1 MSEDTELQEFI
12 EKYLTEPLE
21 EYSQDQIMEAL
32 QEYLIDLGYG
42 KEKTIATIEYV
53 TNGGQGVDF
62 SGFLNV
68 EEDSAFARKL
78 ADLDVAKI
86 YSYYASI
93 TTFAPDIYSLYKN
106 LKDLDFYRNE
116 DGTFNAEGKKR
127 LEESLYSF
135 LSISGN
141 LIDMIPGGFIYSI
154 IFDESH
160 EYIADG
166 IRKKND
172 FNISYYGQV
181 FLIQHGY
188 DSIEWENLISKNYEN
203 GPTLEQL
210 EDLFN
215 KYGNEC
221 ENFFDDYIEWRIQY
235 EFEQKLKDN
244 KINVDDYY
252 KIMEDIK
259 PSIWDKITAFF
270 ESVGEAYTDIKEEF
284 LEDVNSVK
292 NYLKNKY
299 EQVVEF
305 IEDYDD
311 NWDTGWDMICDWCSE
326 KWTKLFGDATNARVP
341 VDPLILDLDND
352 GFNIESKKYG
362 VHFDLNCDGFAE
374 KINWT
379 SKDAILSIDLNGN
392 GAIDNG
398 SEVFGDYHLLAD
410 GTRASNGFEALAQ
423 YDKNGDGI
431 IDENDDIFHKLML
444 WVDLNGNGVSE
455 KGELK
460 SLSDMGIKSISLN
473 YEAAN
478 KSTGTEALIGNVAT
492 FIYEDDTEG
501 AIGEMWVASDLFDT
515 IETVMTG
522 TSEAV
527 NGLPNVRSY
536 GKVSSLHNAIE
547 GDDTGTLKSL
557 VEQFNIEEDNNIRI
571 EIVKQMLNFICDV
584 ENVEEGSRGSSFS
597 AKKLAVI
604 EKFMGESFM
613 GVNGAN
619 PNSAVAPILENVYE
633 QLVEMYCF
641 AMIGSKITEYLDCIL
656 MLKIDDDNTIF
667 STAALNVYLKYSM
680 KLEMMSEKEFSDI
693 CAYLSYFGSN
703 VQNDYQMLI
712 EVREYFSENM
722 PEYVD
727 LIDESV
733 FGAIRGNE
741 FGNVINGTVAAD
753 IIYGNGGNDRING
766 GNGNDLII
774 GGDGNDTLLGNADND
789 ILYGG
794 KGNDVLDG
802 GTGNDIL
809 NGGEGNDTYVFGK
822 GYGNDTIIDSDG
834 LNTLRFSKLNPN
846 DILVNGTGE
855 YDVTVRIK
863 GTNDTLVIKDFRK
876 GEEYRSYDLEF
887 NGVKMHVTDKS
898 SPFRHIYGGNSDDV
912 LKAVVDDSIM
922 YGFGG
927 DDTVYG
933 SKGSDVIYGNEGND
947 TIYAGAGNDFVFGGE
962 GNDILDGGI
971 GDDYLYGGQG
981 DDTYI
986 FGKGYGTDI
995 IIDSDGISTIQVN
1008 DLALSELEIIQ
1019 AGENAVI
1026 SVKGTED
1033 KLIVSNYSENAENY
1047 LIKINGETLSL
1058 KEQISENSENKFI
1071 IGTDG
1076 YDYIVNDSDNTD
1088 IFAGANGDRVLANG
1102 NNNRVFGDS
1111 GSDSLFGGFEN
1122 DYISGGQGDDYING
1136 GDGDDIIDG
1145 GAGNDFIDGGA
1156 GNDVYIFNPG
1166 YGADSIMD
1174 VDGANTIILGDGF
1187 TADGIKAY
1195 RHNWN
1200 DILIT
1205 FDGYED
1211 TLIIKNYCINENA
1224 RNFTLV
1230 FADGTVVE
1238 AAAKNSPLRTI
1249 YGTDG
1254 SEYMISIYN
1263 DGITKIGKDGDDQL
1277 VGSGGNDYLYGDK
1290 GNDRL
1295 TGNAGNDVL
1304 DGGEGNDYLYG
1315 GEGNDT
1321 YIFKKGYGT
1330 DVIGDGS
1337 GTNTIEIYGYSAS
1350 QIKAYRTNWNDIT
1363 VTFEGS
1369 EDKIVIE
1376 GFFTSES
1383 NRNFYLAF
1391 NGGSKIHVTASNS
1404 PLRTIYGTDNSDY
1417 ILAMDDKGV
1426 TIIGESG
1433 SDSLNGGNGADKL
1446 YGGLGDDS
1454 LYGNGGNDI
1463 LDGGEDND
1471 YLCGG
1476 AGNDTYIFNKG
1487 YGTDTIND
1495 GEGINTIVF
1504 GNGLSKDNMTVYR
1517 TNWNDLTVT
1526 FSGIEDKVVIQGY
1539 FGSENNRNF
1548 NVKFADGTNYK
1559 YDDEANPLKQVH
1571 LTDYSDWMS
1580 AWCDNGVVMH
1590 GDGGDDSLFGGKGND
1605 TLSGGTGNDYL
1616 AGGEGDDTYIFAK
1629 GYGNDIVEDY
1639 FGVNSIVFSGIKSDE
1654 VTFSKGNS
1662 GELTANIAEDVL
1674 TIKNYNSENYLFEFA
1689 DGAVGTVNKD
1699 TWELEL
1705 NQPFANAESEEDMV
1719 QKQADM
1725 LSDMYADE
1733 SPVSELLTESG
1744 DTVLTDITDSPL
1756 ETEEIAEQTD
1766 IQLMIL
1772 IDNMSAFSDDGN
1784 ISDGIDVLNPT
1795 EDTSMMNQVLAG
1807 TQVQ

>member
-1 MSEDTELQEFI
+1 MAEKNFEEELQKELQKSVNNYFKYNKAVDENNLKETLVKDAEDFTLKWISNHSEEILIKAFGEEAVKQSRISPKQIGRAYKDGIKIRSYINEFI
-12 EKYLTEPLE
+12 N
-21 EYSQDQIMEAL
+21 I
-32 QEYLIDLGYG
+32 
-42 KEKTIATIEYV
+42 
-53 TNGGQGVDF
+53 
-62 SGFLNV
+62 
-68 EEDSAFARKL
+68 
-78 ADLDVAKI
+78 
-86 YSYYASI
+86 
-93 TTFAPDIYSLYKN
+93 KN
-106 LKDLDFYRNE
+106 
-116 DGTFNAEGKKR
+116 
-127 LEESLYSF
+127 
-135 LSISGN
+135 
-141 LIDMIPGGFIYSI
+141 
-154 IFDESH
+154 
-160 EYIADG
+160 IADG
-166 IRKKND
+166 ITA
-172 FNISYYGQV
+172 YYAADENEEENERIIAIGQITNG
-181 FLIQHGY
+181 FLTA
-188 DSIEWENLISKNYEN
+188 S
-203 GPTLEQL
+203 
-210 EDLFN
+210 N
-215 KYGNEC
+215 KLV
-221 ENFFDDYIEWRIQY
+221 Q
-235 EFEQKLKDN
+235 Q
-244 KINVDDYY
+244 
-252 KIMEDIK
+252 
-259 PSIWDKITAFF
+259 
-270 ESVGEAYTDIKEEF
+270 
-284 LEDVNSVK
+284 
-292 NYLKNKY
+292 
-299 EQVVEF
+299 
-305 IEDYDD
+305 
-311 NWDTGWDMICDWCSE
+311 
-326 KWTKLFGDATNARVP
+326 VP
-341 VDPLILDLDND
+341 VSGPAFSIVVQELQSVFND
-352 GFNIESKKYG
+352 GFKHVKGRVAQLQYTEAMCNYYSGQLTLAGLYSQLLNIGLLDSRYYEQLNALLEMQSKMSSEGGYQEQRSPSELENWKNKGNEIYNNMTDEEKDEYGKQWPYGTTDETKENASDGANEAGSKQPPRDPLVIDLGKKGIELTNVDGG
-362 VHFDLNCDGFAE
+362 VHFDLDKNGFAE
-374 KINWT
+374 KTAWIGT
-379 SKDAILSIDLNGN
+379 EDGFLALDRNGN
-392 GAIDNG
+392 GIIDDG
-398 SEVFGDYHLLAD
+398 GELFGDQVDLDGRLA
-410 GTRASNGFEALAQ
+410 ASGFEALKQ
-423 YDKNGDGI
+423 LDDNVNSETSEIGDGVIDKNDSRFSDLRVW
-431 IDENDDIFHKLML
+431 IDANH
-444 WVDLNGNGVSE
+444 NGKTDS
-455 KGELK
+455 GELK
-460 SLSDMGIKSISLN
+460 TLDELGITSISLN
-473 YEAAN
+473 HTN
-478 KSTGTEALIGNVAT
+478 KNVVDSQTGTIVTELSVVTFKDGSTSEISEHWFEVKTYDTEERDETGETLKVESVEAFGNVKNLNSA
-492 FIYEDDTEG
+492 IKEDDT
-501 AIGEMWVASDLFDT
+501 GEL
-515 IETVMTG
+515 G
-522 TSEAV
+522 
-527 NGLPNVRSY
+527 N
-536 GKVSSLHNAIE
+536 
-547 GDDTGTLKSL
+547 L
-557 VEQFNIEEDNNIRI
+557 VEQFKSSTDYIEKRVLLKKILYFLTDAADINPNSRGGNMDARDLCVI
-571 EIVKQMLNFICDV
+571 EAFLGRKFVGVDGGSAPNVNAAPILKNVYADIERMYFNLLNKETVVGEYLSLILKRWNENGPYLDVSAFNSKVSEMIKNGENV
-584 ENVEEGSRGSSFS
+584 ENVLSGVASWLKQYDNAF
-597 AKKLAVI
+597 
-604 EKFMGESFM
+604 GESCY
-613 GVNGAN
+613 AEL
-619 PNSAVAPILENVYE
+619 S
-633 QLVEMYCF
+633 
-641 AMIGSKITEYLDCIL
+641 
-656 MLKIDDDNTIF
+656 
-667 STAALNVYLKYSM
+667 
-680 KLEMMSEKEFSDI
+680 KEFTDYSELLNRVSS
-693 CAYLSYFGSN
+693 ASVLLGGTG
-703 VQNDYQMLI
+703 NDSLK
-712 EVREYFSENM
+712 
-722 PEYVD
+722 
-727 LIDESV
+727 
-733 FGAIRGNE
+733 GT
-741 FGNVINGTVAAD
+741 NGID
-753 IIYGNGGNDRING
+753 IIYGD
-766 GNGNDLII
+766 NGNDVLS
-774 GGDGNDTLLGNADND
+774 GGSGND
-789 ILYGG
+789 ILCGG

-898 SPFRHIYGGNSDDV
+898 SPFRHIYGGNGDDV
-912 LKAVVDDSIM
+912 LKAVADDSIM

-995 IIDSDGISTIQVN
+995 IIDSDGISTIQIN
-1008 DLALSELEIIQ
+1008 DLALSELEIIK

-1071 IGTDG
+1071 IGTDD
-1076 YDYIVNDSDNTD
+1076 YDYIVNDSNNTD

-1111 GSDSLFGGFEN
+1111 GNDSLFGGFEN

-1277 VGSGGNDYLYGDK
+1277 VGSVGNDYLYGDK

-1463 LDGGEDND
+1463 LDGGEGND

-1548 NVKFADGTNYK
+1548 NVKFADGTDYK
-1559 YDDEANPLKQVH
+1559 YNDEANPLKQVH

-1674 TIKNYNSENYLFEFA
+1674 TIKNYNSENYVFEFA
-1689 DGAVGTVNKD
+1689 DGITGTVD
-1699 TWELEL
+1699 SQT
-1705 NQPFANAESEEDMV
+1705 AEFTEFVDDDEIV
-1719 QKQADM
+1719 QNGA
-1725 LSDMYADE
+1725 
-1733 SPVSELLTESG
+1733 ELLDSIYQN
-1744 DTVLTDITDSPL
+1744 DTVITEHQFTETENTDI
-1756 ETEEIAEQTD
+1756 AEKNDLFDNDGKEVADKTD
-1766 IQLMIL
+1766 IQIMIL
-1772 IDNMSAFSDDGN
+1772 TENMAAFNSEDN
-1784 ISDGIDVLNPT
+1784 ISDSLNIAGT
-1795 EDTSMMNQVLAG
+1795 EDITVSNQLFVNS
-1807 TQVQ
+1807 QN

>member
-1 MSEDTELQEFI
+1 MIQNGYISDVWENWVNGNWDNGPNLKQ
-12 EKYLTEPLE
+12 LE
-21 EYSQDQIMEAL
+21 ELYNRCSDDSRIDYFD
-32 QEYLIDLGYG
+32 EYLD
-42 KEKTIATIEYV
+42 
-53 TNGGQGVDF
+53 
-62 SGFLNV
+62 
-68 EEDSAFARKL
+68 
-78 ADLDVAKI
+78 
-86 YSYYASI
+86 
-93 TTFAPDIYSLYKN
+93 
-106 LKDLDFYRNE
+106 
-116 DGTFNAEGKKR
+116 
-127 LEESLYSF
+127 
-135 LSISGN
+135 
-141 LIDMIPGGFIYSI
+141 
-154 IFDESH
+154 
-160 EYIADG
+160 
-166 IRKKND
+166 
-172 FNISYYGQV
+172 
-181 FLIQHGY
+181 
-188 DSIEWENLISKNYEN
+188 
-203 GPTLEQL
+203 
-210 EDLFN
+210 
-215 KYGNEC
+215 
-221 ENFFDDYIEWRIQY
+221 WRIQY

-252 KIMEDIK
+252 KVMEDIK
-259 PSIWDKITAFF
+259 PSIWDKLTAFF

-299 EQVVEF
+299 EQFVEF

-341 VDPLILDLDND
+341 VYPLILDLDN
-352 GFNIESKKYG
+352 
-362 VHFDLNCDGFAE
+362 FDLNCDGFAE

-392 GAIDNG
+392 GTIDNG

-444 WVDLNGNGVSE
+444 WVDSNGNGVSE

-460 SLSDMGIKSISLN
+460 SLSEMGIKSISLN

-619 PNSAVAPILENVYE
+619 PNSAAAPILENVYE

-641 AMIGSKITEYLDCIL
+641 AMIESKITEYLDCIL

-680 KLEMMSEKEFSDI
+680 KLEMMSEKEFTDI

-741 FGNVINGTVAAD
+741 LGDVINGTVAAD

-802 GTGNDIL
+802 G
-809 NGGEGNDTYVFGK
+809 EG
-822 GYGNDTIIDSDG
+822 
-834 LNTLRFSKLNPN
+834 
-846 DILVNGTGE
+846 
-855 YDVTVRIK
+855 
-863 GTNDTLVIKDFRK
+863 
-876 GEEYRSYDLEF
+876 
-887 NGVKMHVTDKS
+887 
-898 SPFRHIYGGNSDDV
+898 
-912 LKAVVDDSIM
+912 
-922 YGFGG
+922 
-927 DDTVYG
+927 
-933 SKGSDVIYGNEGND
+933 
-947 TIYAGAGNDFVFGGE
+947 
-962 GNDILDGGI
+962 
-971 GDDYLYGGQG
+971 
-981 DDTYI
+981 
-986 FGKGYGTDI
+986 
-995 IIDSDGISTIQVN
+995 
-1008 DLALSELEIIQ
+1008 
-1019 AGENAVI
+1019 
-1026 SVKGTED
+1026 
-1033 KLIVSNYSENAENY
+1033 
-1047 LIKINGETLSL
+1047 
-1058 KEQISENSENKFI
+1058 
-1071 IGTDG
+1071 
-1076 YDYIVNDSDNTD
+1076 
-1088 IFAGANGDRVLANG
+1088 
-1102 NNNRVFGDS
+1102 
-1111 GSDSLFGGFEN
+1111 
-1122 DYISGGQGDDYING
+1122 
-1136 GDGDDIIDG
+1136 
-1145 GAGNDFIDGGA
+1145 
-1156 GNDVYIFNPG
+1156 
-1166 YGADSIMD
+1166 
-1174 VDGANTIILGDGF
+1174 
-1187 TADGIKAY
+1187 
-1195 RHNWN
+1195 
-1200 DILIT
+1200 
-1205 FDGYED
+1205 
-1211 TLIIKNYCINENA
+1211 
-1224 RNFTLV
+1224 
-1230 FADGTVVE
+1230 
-1238 AAAKNSPLRTI
+1238 
-1249 YGTDG
+1249 
-1254 SEYMISIYN
+1254 
-1263 DGITKIGKDGDDQL
+1263 
-1277 VGSGGNDYLYGDK
+1277 
-1290 GNDRL
+1290 
-1295 TGNAGNDVL
+1295 
-1304 DGGEGNDYLYG
+1304 
-1315 GEGNDT
+1315 
-1321 YIFKKGYGT
+1321 
-1330 DVIGDGS
+1330 
-1337 GTNTIEIYGYSAS
+1337 
-1350 QIKAYRTNWNDIT
+1350 
-1363 VTFEGS
+1363 
-1369 EDKIVIE
+1369 
-1376 GFFTSES
+1376 
-1383 NRNFYLAF
+1383 
-1391 NGGSKIHVTASNS
+1391 
-1404 PLRTIYGTDNSDY
+1404 
-1417 ILAMDDKGV
+1417 
-1426 TIIGESG
+1426 
-1433 SDSLNGGNGADKL
+1433 
-1446 YGGLGDDS
+1446 
-1454 LYGNGGNDI
+1454 
-1463 LDGGEDND
+1463 ND

-1548 NVKFADGTNYK
+1548 NVKFADGTDYK

-1674 TIKNYNSENYLFEFA
+1674 TIKNYNSENYVFEFA
-1689 DGAVGTVNKD
+1689 DGITGTVD
-1699 TWELEL
+1699 SRT
-1705 NQPFANAESEEDMV
+1705 AEFTEFVDDDEIV
-1719 QKQADM
+1719 QNGA
-1725 LSDMYADE
+1725 
-1733 SPVSELLTESG
+1733 ELLDSIYQN
-1744 DTVLTDITDSPL
+1744 DTVITEHQFTETENTDI
-1756 ETEEIAEQTD
+1756 AEKNDLFDNDGKEVADKTD
-1766 IQLMIL
+1766 IQIMIL
-1772 IDNMSAFSDDGN
+1772 TENMAAFNSEDN
-1784 ISDGIDVLNPT
+1784 ISDSLNIAGT
-1795 EDTSMMNQVLAG
+1795 EDITVSNQLFVNS
-1807 TQVQ
+1807 QN

>member
-1 MSEDTELQEFI
+1 MSNNYDNAHEAWNDFYKGISECQEFG
-12 EKYLTEPLE
+12 EALDNGEVGKYLLDKTGDWVTDNPEILFNSMFGEELIKNSRIDVNAITNAKNIGNGIKDGIEVVVDTAEFVDTINKLNMAKNENDYDAYIAELPNLGNCILNGAKYIASDPINSSIIGCAQDTFNKGVDEINNHVSQLKYTEVMCDY
-21 EYSQDQIMEAL
+21 YSGKTDAKGAAEAL
-32 QEYLIDLGYG
+32 KDVKGLSKKEKAEIAALLEMQELLEKNGVKSDTSDLLNDLINKGSDIYNNMTDEEKDDYGKKWPDSTTDETKDNASDGANEAGSKQPPRDPLVIDLGKKG
-42 KEKTIATIEYV
+42 IEL
-53 TNGGQGVDF
+53 T
-62 SGFLNV
+62 
-68 EEDSAFARKL
+68 
-78 ADLDVAKI
+78 
-86 YSYYASI
+86 
-93 TTFAPDIYSLYKN
+93 
-106 LKDLDFYRNE
+106 
-116 DGTFNAEGKKR
+116 
-127 LEESLYSF
+127 
-135 LSISGN
+135 
-141 LIDMIPGGFIYSI
+141 
-154 IFDESH
+154 
-160 EYIADG
+160 
-166 IRKKND
+166 
-172 FNISYYGQV
+172 
-181 FLIQHGY
+181 
-188 DSIEWENLISKNYEN
+188 
-203 GPTLEQL
+203 
-210 EDLFN
+210 
-215 KYGNEC
+215 
-221 ENFFDDYIEWRIQY
+221 
-235 EFEQKLKDN
+235 
-244 KINVDDYY
+244 NVD
-252 KIMEDIK
+252 
-259 PSIWDKITAFF
+259 
-270 ESVGEAYTDIKEEF
+270 G
-284 LEDVNSVK
+284 
-292 NYLKNKY
+292 
-299 EQVVEF
+299 
-305 IEDYDD
+305 
-311 NWDTGWDMICDWCSE
+311 
-326 KWTKLFGDATNARVP
+326 
-341 VDPLILDLDND
+341 
-352 GFNIESKKYG
+352 G
-362 VHFDLNCDGFAE
+362 VHFDLDKNGFAE
-374 KINWT
+374 KTAWIGT
-379 SKDAILSIDLNGN
+379 EDGFLALDRNGN
-392 GAIDNG
+392 EIIDDG
-398 SEVFGDYHLLAD
+398 GELFGDQVDLDGKLA
-410 GTRASNGFEALAQ
+410 ASGFEALKQ
-423 YDKNGDGI
+423 LDDNVNSETGEIGDGVIDKNDSRFSDLRVW
-431 IDENDDIFHKLML
+431 IDANH
-444 WVDLNGNGVSE
+444 NGKTDS
-455 KGELK
+455 GELK
-460 SLSDMGIKSISLN
+460 TLDELDITSISLN
-473 YEAAN
+473 HTN
-478 KSTGTEALIGNVAT
+478 KNVVDSQTGTIVTESSVVTFKDGSTSEISEHWFEVRTYDTEERDETGETLKVESVEAFGNVKNLNSA
-492 FIYEDDTEG
+492 IKEDET
-501 AIGEMWVASDLFDT
+501 GEL
-515 IETVMTG
+515 G
-522 TSEAV
+522 
-527 NGLPNVRSY
+527 N
-536 GKVSSLHNAIE
+536 
-547 GDDTGTLKSL
+547 L
-557 VEQFNIEEDNNIRI
+557 VEQFKNSTDYIEKRI
-571 EIVKQMLNFICDV
+571 LLKKILYFLTDATDINPNSRGGNMDARDLCVIEAFLGRKFVGVDGGSAPNVNAAPILKNVYADIERMYFNLLNKETVVGEYLSLVLKRWNENGPYLDVSAFNSKVSEMIENGENV
-584 ENVEEGSRGSSFS
+584 ENVLSGVASWLKQYDNAF
-597 AKKLAVI
+597 
-604 EKFMGESFM
+604 GESC
-613 GVNGAN
+613 
-619 PNSAVAPILENVYE
+619 SAEL
-633 QLVEMYCF
+633 
-641 AMIGSKITEYLDCIL
+641 S
-656 MLKIDDDNTIF
+656 
-667 STAALNVYLKYSM
+667 
-680 KLEMMSEKEFSDI
+680 KEFTDYSELLNRVSS
-693 CAYLSYFGSN
+693 ASVLLGGTG
-703 VQNDYQMLI
+703 NDSLK
-712 EVREYFSENM
+712 
-722 PEYVD
+722 
-727 LIDESV
+727 
-733 FGAIRGNE
+733 GT
-741 FGNVINGTVAAD
+741 NGID
-753 IIYGNGGNDRING
+753 IIYGD
-766 GNGNDLII
+766 NGNDVLN
-774 GGDGNDTLLGNADND
+774 GGSGND
-789 ILYGG
+789 ILCGG

-876 GEEYRSYDLEF
+876 GEEYRNYDLEF

-898 SPFRHIYGGNSDDV
+898 SPFRYIYGGNGDDV

-995 IIDSDGISTIQVN
+995 IIDSNGISTIQIN

-1033 KLIVSNYSENAENY
+1033 KLIVSNFSENAENY

-1058 KEQISENSENKFI
+1058 KEQISKKSENKFI

-1076 YDYIVNDSDNTD
+1076 YDYIVNDSDNAD

-1102 NNNRVFGDS
+1102 NNNRVFGDL
-1111 GSDSLFGGFEN
+1111 GNDSLFGGFEN

-1187 TADGIKAY
+1187 TAEGIKAY

-1205 FDGYED
+1205 FDGHED

-1238 AAAKNSPLRTI
+1238 ATAQNSSLRII

-1337 GTNTIEIYGYSAS
+1337 GTNTIEIYGYSAN

-1383 NRNFYLAF
+1383 NRNFYLTF

-1433 SDSLNGGNGADKL
+1433 NDSLNGGNGADRL
-1446 YGGLGDDS
+1446 YGGAGDDS

-1463 LDGGEDND
+1463 LDGGKGND

-1487 YGTDTIND
+1487 YGTNTIND
-1495 GEGINTIVF
+1495 SEGINTIVF

-1539 FGSENNRNF
+1539 FGSENNRNY
-1548 NVKFADGTNYK
+1548 NVKFADGTSYK
-1559 YDDEANPLKQVH
+1559 YDDETNPLKQVH

-1616 AGGEGDDTYIFAK
+1616 SGGEGDDTYIFAK

-1639 FGVNSIVFSGIKSDE
+1639 FGINSIVFSGINSDE
-1654 VTFSKGNS
+1654 VTFAKGNG
-1662 GELTANIAEDVL
+1662 GELTAKIAEDVL
-1674 TIKNYNSENYLFEFA
+1674 TIKNYNSENYVFEFA
-1689 DGAVGTVNKD
+1689 DGITGTVDSRTAEFTETVDDNEIVQNVAELLDSIYQND
-1699 TWELEL
+1699 TVM
-1705 NQPFANAESEEDMV
+1705 AEQQFTETENTDIAEKNDLFGNDSKEV
-1719 QKQADM
+1719 ADKTDIQIM
-1725 LSDMYADE
+1725 I
-1733 SPVSELLTESG
+1733 LTESM
-1744 DTVLTDITDSPL
+1744 
-1756 ETEEIAEQTD
+1756 A
-1766 IQLMIL
+1766 
-1772 IDNMSAFSDDGN
+1772 AFNSEDN
-1784 ISDGIDVLNPT
+1784 ISDSLNIAGT
-1795 EDTSMMNQVLAG
+1795 EDITVSNQLFVNS
-1807 TQVQ
+1807 QD

>member
-1 MSEDTELQEFI
+1 MAEKNFEEELQKELQKSVNSYFKYHKAVDENNLKETLVKDAEDFTLKWISNHSEEILIKAFGEEAVKQSRISPKQIGRAYKDGIKIRSYINEFI
-12 EKYLTEPLE
+12 N
-21 EYSQDQIMEAL
+21 I
-32 QEYLIDLGYG
+32 
-42 KEKTIATIEYV
+42 
-53 TNGGQGVDF
+53 
-62 SGFLNV
+62 
-68 EEDSAFARKL
+68 
-78 ADLDVAKI
+78 
-86 YSYYASI
+86 
-93 TTFAPDIYSLYKN
+93 KN
-106 LKDLDFYRNE
+106 
-116 DGTFNAEGKKR
+116 
-127 LEESLYSF
+127 
-135 LSISGN
+135 
-141 LIDMIPGGFIYSI
+141 
-154 IFDESH
+154 
-160 EYIADG
+160 IADG
-166 IRKKND
+166 ITA
-172 FNISYYGQV
+172 YYAA
-181 FLIQHGY
+181 
-188 DSIEWENLISKNYEN
+188 
-203 GPTLEQL
+203 
-210 EDLFN
+210 
-215 KYGNEC
+215 
-221 ENFFDDYIEWRIQY
+221 
-235 EFEQKLKDN
+235 KDN
-244 KINVDDYY
+244 RNEQI
-252 KIMEDIK
+252 IAIGQ
-259 PSIWDKITAFF
+259 ITN
-270 ESVGEAYTDIKEEF
+270 GF
-284 LEDVNSVK
+284 LTAS
-292 NYLKNKY
+292 NKLV
-299 EQVVEF
+299 Q
-305 IEDYDD
+305 
-311 NWDTGWDMICDWCSE
+311 
-326 KWTKLFGDATNARVP
+326 KVP
-341 VDPLILDLDND
+341 VSGPAFSIVVQELQNVFND
-352 GFNIESKKYG
+352 GFKYVKGRVAQLQYTEAMCNYYSGQLTLAGLYNQLLNIGLLDSRYYEQLNALLEMQSKMSSEGGNQEQRSPSELENWKNKGNEIYNKMTDEEKDEYGKQWPYGTTDETKENASDGANEAGSKQPPRDPLVIDLGKKGIELTNVDGG
-362 VHFDLNCDGFAE
+362 VHFDLDKNGFAE
-374 KINWT
+374 KTAWIGT
-379 SKDAILSIDLNGN
+379 EDGFLALDRNGN
-392 GAIDNG
+392 GIIDDG
-398 SEVFGDYHLLAD
+398 GELFGDQVDLDGRLA
-410 GTRASNGFEALAQ
+410 ASGFEALKQ
-423 YDKNGDGI
+423 LDDNVNSETGEIGDGVIDKNDSRFSDLRVW
-431 IDENDDIFHKLML
+431 IDANH
-444 WVDLNGNGVSE
+444 NGKTDS
-455 KGELK
+455 GELK
-460 SLSDMGIKSISLN
+460 TLDELGITSISLN
-473 YEAAN
+473 HTN
-478 KSTGTEALIGNVAT
+478 KNVVDSQTGTIVTESSVVTFKDGSTSEISEHWFEVKTYDTEERDETGETLRVESVEAFGNVKNLNSA
-492 FIYEDDTEG
+492 IKEDET
-501 AIGEMWVASDLFDT
+501 GEL
-515 IETVMTG
+515 G
-522 TSEAV
+522 
-527 NGLPNVRSY
+527 N
-536 GKVSSLHNAIE
+536 
-547 GDDTGTLKSL
+547 L
-557 VEQFNIEEDNNIRI
+557 VEQFKNSTAYIEKRI
-571 EIVKQMLNFICDV
+571 LLKKILYFLTDAADINPNSRGGNMDARDLCVIEAFLGREFVGVDGGSAPNVNAAPILKNVYADIERMYFNLLNKETVVGEYLSLVLKRWNENGPYLDVSAFNSKVSKMIKNGENV
-584 ENVEEGSRGSSFS
+584 ENVLSGVASWLKQYDNAF
-597 AKKLAVI
+597 
-604 EKFMGESFM
+604 GESCY
-613 GVNGAN
+613 AEL
-619 PNSAVAPILENVYE
+619 S
-633 QLVEMYCF
+633 
-641 AMIGSKITEYLDCIL
+641 
-656 MLKIDDDNTIF
+656 
-667 STAALNVYLKYSM
+667 
-680 KLEMMSEKEFSDI
+680 KEFTDYSELLNRVSS
-693 CAYLSYFGSN
+693 ASVLLGGTG
-703 VQNDYQMLI
+703 NDSLK
-712 EVREYFSENM
+712 
-722 PEYVD
+722 
-727 LIDESV
+727 
-733 FGAIRGNE
+733 GT
-741 FGNVINGTVAAD
+741 NGID
-753 IIYGNGGNDRING
+753 IIYGD
-766 GNGNDLII
+766 NGNDVLN
-774 GGDGNDTLLGNADND
+774 GGAGND
-789 ILYGG
+789 ILCGG

-822 GYGNDTIIDSDG
+822 GYGNDAIIDSDG

-898 SPFRHIYGGNSDDV
+898 SPFRHIYGGNGDDV

-995 IIDSDGISTIQVN
+995 IIDSDGISTIQIN

-1019 AGENAVI
+1019 AGENVVI
-1026 SVKGTED
+1026 SVKDTED
-1033 KLIVSNYSENAENY
+1033 KLIVSNFSENAKNY

-1102 NNNRVFGDS
+1102 NNNRVLGDL
-1111 GSDSLFGGFEN
+1111 GNDSLFGGSEN
-1122 DYISGGQGDDYING
+1122 DYIFGGQGDDYING

-1145 GAGNDFIDGGA
+1145 GTGNDFIDGGA

-1187 TADGIKAY
+1187 TSDGIKAY

-1205 FDGYED
+1205 FDGYDD

-1277 VGSGGNDYLYGDK
+1277 VGSSGNDYLYGDK

-1330 DVIGDGS
+1330 DVIVDGS

-1363 VTFEGS
+1363 VAFEGS

-1404 PLRTIYGTDNSDY
+1404 PLRTIYGTENSDY

-1426 TIIGESG
+1426 TIIGEAG
-1433 SDSLNGGNGADKL
+1433 CDSLNGGNGADKL
-1446 YGGLGDDS
+1446 YGGAGDDS

-1463 LDGGEDND
+1463 LDGGEGND

-1504 GNGLSKDNMTVYR
+1504 GNGLSKDMMTVYR

-1539 FGSENNRNF
+1539 FVSENNRNF
-1548 NVKFADGTNYK
+1548 NVKFADGTSYK
-1559 YDDEANPLKQVH
+1559 YDDKANPLKQVH

-1580 AWCDNGVVMH
+1580 SWCDNGVVMH

-1639 FGVNSIVFSGIKSDE
+1639 LGINSIVFSGINSDE
-1654 VTFSKGNS
+1654 ITFTKGNS
-1662 GELTANIAEDVL
+1662 GELTASIAEDVL
-1674 TIKNYNSENYLFEFA
+1674 TIKNYNSENYVFEFA
-1689 DGAVGTVNKD
+1689 NGITGTVD
-1699 TWELEL
+1699 SQT
-1705 NQPFANAESEEDMV
+1705 AEFTESVDDDEIV
-1719 QKQADM
+1719 QNGA
-1725 LSDMYADE
+1725 
-1733 SPVSELLTESG
+1733 ELLDSIYQNNTVMTEQQFKE
-1744 DTVLTDITDSPL
+1744 TENTDI
-1756 ETEEIAEQTD
+1756 AEKNDLFDNESKEVADKTD
-1766 IQLMIL
+1766 IQIMIL
-1772 IDNMSAFSDDGN
+1772 TENMAAFNSEDN
-1784 ISDGIDVLNPT
+1784 ISDSLNIAGM
-1795 EDTSMMNQVLAG
+1795 EDITVSNQLFVNS
-1807 TQVQ
+1807 QN